1 MKALHAF
8 GVEVPTSRVI
18 AEHRRWFLPLGIVLA
33 VNLAVLVMV
42 VLPLRQSAES
52 ASTRADASAEAL
64 QGAAAGLKD
73 AEATRDGQTQAAKD
87 LERFYAQVLPTDLA
101 AARRITRVKFTQLAH
116 SHNVAFESGVA
127 SPETLRDS
135 TLERLHLTYALS
147 GDWDDVRQL
156 IYEIE
161 TGADF
166 IVIDNVQLGESR
178 DANAQ
183 LSLTLELSTY
193 YKAAAHGGAGAIA
206 TGATPASAA
215 TAGGDGR

>member
-8 GVEVPTSRVI
+8 GAEVPASRVM
-18 AEHRRWFLPLGIVLA
+18 AEHRRWILPLGVVLA
-33 VNLAVLVMV
+33 INMAVLIML

-52 ASTRADASAEAL
+52 ASTRAETSEQTLLD
-64 QGAAAGLKD
+64 AAGELKD

-101 AARRITRVKFTQLAH
+101 AARRIARVKFTQLAQ

-127 SPETLRDS
+127 TPETLRDS
-135 TLERLHLTYALS
+135 TLERLHLTYTLS
-147 GDWDDVRQL
+147 GDWDDIRQL

-161 TGADF
+161 TGPDF
-166 IVIDNVQLGESR
+166 IVIDNVQLGEGR
-178 DANAQ
+178 EANAQ

-193 YKAAAHGGAGAIA
+193 YKATARRAPGAIA
-206 TGATPASAA
+206 SGAPPASAG